1 MPEPIKYPWYLLEY
15 HDDTPCFN
23 LLTHLLSDFVL
34 QTDNKLSINGADVQ
48 QDRNTTNKRQK
59 AEIAKKQLKH
69 KDTKRTLQKI
79 DQI

>member
-15 HDDTPCFN
+15 HDDTPFN

-59 AEIAKKQLKH
+59 AEIAKKQLKY

>member
-59 AEIAKKQLKH
+59 AEIAKKQ
-69 KDTKRTLQKI
+69 
-79 DQI
+79 